1 VLNNIEHTAYLTPD
15 EAPEPKKLLECKA
28 CDYGV
33 CNIDEKYIDTGDGY
47 ICQSCMDNMDIEE
60 LLPHL
65 KCEMKRVWHLVNDE
79 QNRMD

>member
-1 VLNNIEHTAYLTPD
+1 
-15 EAPEPKKLLECKA
+15 
-28 CDYGV
+28 
-33 CNIDEKYIDTGDGY
+33 
-47 ICQSCMDNMDIEE
+47 MDNMDIEE